1 MYKISQV
8 VLMKNFKINKNEL
21 QYKKVVQ
28 KKKYYDRIIID
39 NK

>member
-1 MYKISQV
+1 
-8 VLMKNFKINKNEL
+8 MKNFKINKNEL
-21 QYKKVVQ
+21 QYKKGVH